1 MNNET
6 RADRAFRAFQIY
18 QHFENE
24 EETETVITELIN
36 DLFHFSDQMAVDMNR
51 CYRTATDNYNTQ
63 KGYYSSEDRNP

>member
-36 DLFHFSDQMAVDMNR
+36 DLLHFSDQMAVDMDN
-51 CYRTATDNYNTQ
+51 CYRTATSNYNTQ
-63 KGYYSSEDRNP
+63 MGYYSSKDVKP